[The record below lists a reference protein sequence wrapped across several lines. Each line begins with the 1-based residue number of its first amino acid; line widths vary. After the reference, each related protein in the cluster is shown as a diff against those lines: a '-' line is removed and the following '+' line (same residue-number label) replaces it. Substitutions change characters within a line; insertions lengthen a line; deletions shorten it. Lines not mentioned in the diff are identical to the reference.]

1 MSDHRFQYFER
12 DASFKKSATH
22 FSFCF
27 HKRSIFLMEESP
39 TSSVKL
45 SPVITQTDEN
55 NFKMIMQNIENYSIS
70 LVQSFETTVSKIHNK
85 LCDNGKVASK
95 SLSKFNEANAELNN
109 VIKGNAEELEKMIG
123 AVDDILDE
131 LKGLD
136 TLQSEI
142 LLLSD
147 LLTTVEDSVKR
158 TN

>member
-12 DASFKKSATH
+12 DASLKKSATH

-85 LCDNGKVASK
+85 LCDNGKVALK